1 MTAADPSPTLPRMTE
16 AVPTARELQE
26 IGRKVDQL
34 TALALRL
41 LDENR
46 SLRASQESL
55 ITERAGLIA
64 RNEQTRSRVEAMIN
78 RLKSLEQNG

>member
-1 MTAADPSPTLPRMTE
+1 MSEPAPI
-16 AVPTARELQE
+16 VQELEE
-26 IGRKVDQL
+26 IGRKVDRL
-34 TALALRL
+34 SALVLRL

-55 ITERAGLIA
+55 MSERAGLIA
-64 RNEQTRSRVEAMIN
+64 RNEQTRTRVEAMIS

>member
-1 MTAADPSPTLPRMTE
+1 MADS
-16 AVPTARELQE
+16 APTAGELQD

-34 TALALRL
+34 TAIALRL

-55 ITERAGLIA
+55 MGERAALVA
-64 RNEQTRSRVEAMIN
+64 RNEQTRSRVEAMIS

>member
-1 MTAADPSPTLPRMTE
+1 MSESAPI
-16 AVPTARELQE
+16 VQELE
-26 IGRKVDQL
+26 DIGRKVDRL
-34 TALALRL
+34 SALVLRL

-55 ITERAGLIA
+55 MSERAGLMA
-64 RNEQTRSRVEAMIN
+64 RNEQTRTRVEAMIS